1 MTASIQA
8 INAKAPV
15 RDPATTLIRI
25 SEVIAMVGL
34 ARPTIYKL
42 MQRPDCNFP
51 LPVKL
56 SNSNARGAPVAWVL
70 SEVQAWTRSRIEARD
85 QVAA

>member
-1 MTASIQA
+1 MTASIQVIDTKSPA
-8 INAKAPV
+8 

-25 SEVIAMVGL
+25 NEVIAMVGL

-56 SNSNARGAPVAWVL
+56 CNSNARGAPVAWVL

>member
-1 MTASIQA
+1 MTSSIQA
-8 INAKAPV
+8 INTKSPA

-25 SEVIAMVGL
+25 NEVIAMVGL

-42 MQRPDCNFP
+42 MQRPDCGFP